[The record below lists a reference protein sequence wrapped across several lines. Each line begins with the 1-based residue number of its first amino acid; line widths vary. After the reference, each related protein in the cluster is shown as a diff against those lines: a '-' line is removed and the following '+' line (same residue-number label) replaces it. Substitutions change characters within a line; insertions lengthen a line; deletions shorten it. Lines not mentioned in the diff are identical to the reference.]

1 MQDALDGL
9 TKENVRLRAD
19 TDYLQSQLDLAVQQ
33 ADQAQASKRLQSP
46 KTVVH
51 VSYLACQSQVQ
62 GHPITHD
69 MLVVGS

>member
-33 ADQAQASKRLQSP
+33 ADQAQASKRQSL

-51 VSYLACQSQVQ
+51 VCYLACQSQLREVTQ
-62 GHPITHD
+62 SNMTCQ
-69 MLVVGS
+69 L

>member
-9 TKENVRLRAD
+9 TKENIRLRAD

-33 ADQAQASKRLQSP
+33 ADQAQASKMQSP

-51 VSYLACQSQVQ
+51 VCYLACQSQLREVTQ
-62 GHPITHD
+62 LTITRQ
-69 MLVVGS
+69 L